1 MGFEPTE
8 WYLGKVLPYHLATPA
23 MFRKYFIDIEVICQS
38 CGFYSCNERVQ
49 ESNLN
54 SKKH

>member
-1 MGFEPTE
+1 
-8 WYLGKVLPYHLATPA
+8 

>member
-38 CGFYSCNERVQ
+38 CGFYPCNERVQ
-49 ESNLN
+49 KSNLN